1 MKYKLIVTAS
11 GSGKR
16 IGTEVPKQFLLINKK
31 PIIFYTIEQ
40 FYKYSP
46 DIEIIITLNENY
58 ISYWN
63 NLIKEYNF
71 NIKHRIVKG
80 GITRY
85 DSVKNAI
92 KTINESCLVAVHDA
106 VRPFVSINTISRC
119 FAVAE
124 KKGNAVPYIEIS
136 DSIRHIDKGANSS
149 VERSKFVK
157 IQTPQIFNINLI
169 KKAYSNN
176 NCIECTDDA
185 SLVES
190 INEKIHLVKGN
201 IENFKITT
209 QYDLKISELYTYSY
223 KKINV

>member
-63 NLIKEYNF
+63 NLINEYNF

-209 QYDLKISELYTYSY
+209 QYDLKISELYTYTQTT
-223 KKINV
+223 